1 MVFEHVAEARVS
13 LEKANAG
20 LQAELLSVEQAT
32 ELLAEYARTEK
43 LACYGKTVLAR
54 RIDDA
59 SQLARAS
66 GTSLGKAKSTLET
79 AQVLTE
85 AEEVGEAFKS
95 GAISLDQA
103 QEIATAEQ
111 ARPGSSSELL
121 RVASDES
128 FQVLRDKA
136 RTIVLEAEQT
146 RGLAE
151 RQHDAR
157 SARSYRDQLGMVN
170 LNLVLEPHVG
180 TPIVNRA
187 EAEAARLYRKAKE
200 EGRYQPF
207 ERHLADAY
215 AGLLSGGAT
224 IARSRRPEL
233 VVLVSHQIV
242 TRGWDEVREGEL
254 CKIPG
259 IGPLSPETA
268 RKIAGDA
275 FLTGVF
281 YDGKDLRQVRRWT
294 RNTPVEVLLA
304 LELGHPPKFDGV
316 KCTDCG
322 KRFRTE
328 NDHLVPHCAGGPASC
343 DNLEPRCWSCHRAK
357 TEKDRRAGKLTPR
370 APDEER
376 GPP

>member
-1 MVFEHVAEARVS
+1 MVFEHVAEAGVS

-121 RVASDES
+121 QVASDES

-136 RTIVLEAEQT
+136 RTIVLEAE
-146 RGLAE
+146 
-151 RQHDAR
+151 
-157 SARSYRDQLGMVN
+157 
-170 LNLVLEPHVG
+170 
-180 TPIVNRA
+180 
-187 EAEAARLYRKAKE
+187 
-200 EGRYQPF
+200 
-207 ERHLADAY
+207 
-215 AGLLSGGAT
+215 
-224 IARSRRPEL
+224 
-233 VVLVSHQIV
+233 
-242 TRGWDEVREGEL
+242 
-254 CKIPG
+254 
-259 IGPLSPETA
+259 
-268 RKIAGDA
+268 
-275 FLTGVF
+275 
-281 YDGKDLRQVRRWT
+281 
-294 RNTPVEVLLA
+294 
-304 LELGHPPKFDGV
+304 
-316 KCTDCG
+316 
-322 KRFRTE
+322 
-328 NDHLVPHCAGGPASC
+328 
-343 DNLEPRCWSCHRAK
+343 
-357 TEKDRRAGKLTPR
+357 
-370 APDEER
+370 
-376 GPP
+376 